1 MANRISNQI
10 EITRFP
16 RIIAKLNQAITSG
29 TAVTTL
35 NLDRQVGQGFRDR
48 LTEARSL
55 ELYDPTSGNVE
66 NFAVNTQP
74 NSTSNSI
81 TVDEVIT
88 SSAFSTSSLLFLANE
103 FTHQTQWDK
112 VAGVNLRIA
121 DTDDDSDVAFFI
133 PKHGSHRFS
142 FVTNPNQENVFDAT
156 DYIEGVTLS
165 FSHNAS
171 QGNVKVIVDGI
182 ERTDITKA
190 EQVLN
195 VISEILSI

>member
-16 RIIAKLNQAITSG
+16 RIIAKLNTAITSG
-29 TAVTTL
+29 AAVTTL
-35 NLDRQVGQGFRDR
+35 NLDRQVGQGFSDR
-48 LTEARSL
+48 LTEGRSL
-55 ELYDPTSGNVE
+55 ELYDPTTGFVE
-66 NFAVNTQP
+66 NFDVNTQP
-74 NSTSNSI
+74 GSTSNSI
-81 TVDEVIT
+81 AVDEVIV
-88 SSAFSTSSLLFLANE
+88 SSAFSTSSFVFLANE
-103 FTHQTQWDK
+103 FTHQTQYNR
-112 VAGVNLRIA
+112 VAGVNIRIA
-121 DTDDDSDVAFFI
+121 DTDDDNDVAFFI
-133 PKHGSHRFS
+133 PKYGTHRFS

-156 DYIEGVTLS
+156 DYIEGVTLT